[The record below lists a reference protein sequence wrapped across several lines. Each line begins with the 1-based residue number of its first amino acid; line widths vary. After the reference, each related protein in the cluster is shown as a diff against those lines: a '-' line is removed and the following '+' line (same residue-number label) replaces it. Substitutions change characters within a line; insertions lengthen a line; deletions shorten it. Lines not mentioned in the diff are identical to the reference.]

1 MALQHE
7 TDKKYENV
15 FKILFCTKKFW
26 LHCIDFGIVDCCHWQ
41 VITNHERQ
49 NKTSMKDPVSTGK
62 RKLSLLSSGGDLND
76 AELELCRGITQE
88 ETKCKVTSQMLH
100 LTTRQWRQH
109 RQSVE
114 PQMMHHVSLINWFK
128 FYPLTKRMF
137 GWFWM

>member
-1 MALQHE
+1 M
-7 TDKKYENV
+7 
-15 FKILFCTKKFW
+15 
-26 LHCIDFGIVDCCHWQ
+26 HCIGFGIVDRCHWQ

-100 LTTRQWRQH
+100 LTTRQ
-109 RQSVE
+109 
-114 PQMMHHVSLINWFK
+114 
-128 FYPLTKRMF
+128 
-137 GWFWM
+137 